1 MSPLR
6 IEPLA
11 TTGIGSLPHT
21 QLELA
26 MAQAFSLDIPYLP
39 QLPRGNPAEQLLPM
53 ALDGL
58 PGLHVD
64 AEGRCTV
71 HLRDWRREAKAFEKR
86 LDRAL
91 QRGELA
97 PFEPQATSCR
107 AWKPFLWELRERG
120 VRLAKAQLGGPITCI
135 WALKTEEGGSTDRRA
150 EAAGRSIGSTDGRR
164 ALDEPELV
172 GQVYRLVLARAL
184 AMARAIAAADCVPI
198 LFFDE
203 PGLVSLEPR
212 HPQHLL
218 RLSELRLAVLALAK
232 EGARPGLHCCGNTAW
247 GPLLGLGLS
256 YLSIDARLSLDAVLE
271 DGRAFGRFLEDG
283 GRLALGLVPTDLDS
297 APELAGDIARGVLAA
312 LKRSE
317 PGEKV
322 LGQCLVTPACGLAL
336 RSVSDAERVFAELV
350 RARATLREALPSS

>member
-26 MAQAFSLDIPYLP
+26 IQQAFSLNIPYLP
-39 QLPRGNPAEQLLPM
+39 QLPRRDPAEQLLPM

-58 PGLHVD
+58 PGLRWD

-71 HLRDWRREAKAFEKR
+71 QLEAWRREAKAFEKR

-91 QRGELA
+91 QRDELA

-107 AWKPFLWELRERG
+107 AWKPFLWELAERKTR
-120 VRLAKAQLGGPITCI
+120 VAKAQLCGPVTCA
-135 WALKTEEGGSTDRRA
+135 WAVRLD
-150 EAAGRSIGSTDGRR
+150 DGRR
-164 ALDEPELV
+164 ALDEAALG
-172 GQVYRLVLARAL
+172 GQIYRLVLARSL
-184 AMARAIAAADCVPI
+184 AMARAIDGTGAAAI

-203 PGLVSLEPR
+203 PGLVALEPR

-218 RLSELRLAVLALAK
+218 RLQELRLAVLALSKA
-232 EGARPGLHCCGNTAW
+232 GARPGLHCCGNTAW
-247 GPLLGLGLS
+247 GAILGLGLS

-271 DGRAFGRFLEDG
+271 DARAFGAFLDDG
-283 GRLALGLVPTDLDS
+283 GRLALGLVPTDLGSSPD
-297 APELAGDIARGVLAA
+297 LAVAVARGVLTSFE
-312 LKRSE
+312 RSE

-336 RSVSDAERVFAELV
+336 RSVGDAERVFAELAQG
-350 RARATLREALPSS
+350 RAVLRDALAE

>member
-6 IEPLA
+6 VEPLA
-11 TTGIGSLPHT
+11 ATGIGSLPHT

-26 MAQAFSLDIPYLP
+26 IQQAFSLDIPYLP
-39 QLPRGNPAEQLLPM
+39 QLSSRDPGERLVPM

-58 PGLHVD
+58 PGLEWD

-71 HLRDWRREAKAFEKR
+71 QLKEWRREAKAFEKR

-91 QRGELA
+91 QKGELA

-107 AWKPFLWELRERG
+107 AWKPFLWELRERS
-120 VRLAKAQLGGPITCI
+120 VRLAKAQLGGPVTCV
-135 WALKTEEGGSTDRRA
+135 WAVRTD
-150 EAAGRSIGSTDGRR
+150 DGRR
-164 ALDEPELV
+164 ALDESELG
-172 GQVYRLVLARAL
+172 GQIYRLVLARAL
-184 AMARAIAAADCVPI
+184 AMARAISAADAAPI

-218 RLSELRLAVLALAK
+218 RLQELRLAVLALSK
-232 EGARPGLHCCGNTAW
+232 ENARPGLHCCGNTKWSA
-247 GPLLGLGLS
+247 LLGLGLS
-256 YLSIDARLSLDAVLE
+256 YLSIDARLSLDSVLE
-271 DGRAFGRFLEDG
+271 ESRAFDSFLVEG
-283 GRLALGLVPTDLDS
+283 GRLALGIVPTDVGSS
-297 APELAGDIARGVLAA
+297 AEQAVEIARGVLAS
-312 LKRSE
+312 LQRSE

-336 RSVSDAERVFAELV
+336 RSVADTERVFSELQ
-350 RARATLREALPSS
+350 RGQATLRAGLAQRT